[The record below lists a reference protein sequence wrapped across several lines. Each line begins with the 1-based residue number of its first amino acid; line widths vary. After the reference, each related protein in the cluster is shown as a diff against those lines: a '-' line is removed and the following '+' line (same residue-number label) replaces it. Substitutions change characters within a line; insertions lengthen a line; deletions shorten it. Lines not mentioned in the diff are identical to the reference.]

1 MISAGNRDTIS
12 SNKGF
17 SLLEMIV
24 AITLVAMMAV
34 GLWAVF
40 SMSIRAWSRGTEFI
54 DTNQRHRSIL
64 DLVRKQIASTYGL
77 TPVDLQAEGIL
88 APLFVG
94 TGESLSF
101 ISLNSLQFQESPG
114 LTLVSYEVVQNSG
127 GSYALIEMEQP
138 YLGTIPD
145 LENTGSQ
152 AGRIAIFENLL
163 GFTFEYFD
171 PGSRDSPSRWV
182 GEWDGQI
189 ERRLPQAVS
198 MTMMSRDPRGN
209 TLSRHMVIP
218 IQTQTNNPR
227 ILNNPRVNRI
237 LGSVR

>member
-127 GSYALIEMEQP
+127 GSYALVEMEQP

-145 LENTGSQ
+145 LEN
-152 AGRIAIFENLL
+152 NM
-163 GFTFEYFD
+163 GFVLQWAAQQGFRVFI
-171 PGSRDSPSRWV
+171 PSHVKKQIKMHWLKSRYPV
-182 GEWDGQI
+182 TVQF
-189 ERRLPQAVS
+189 
-198 MTMMSRDPRGN
+198 
-209 TLSRHMVIP
+209 
-218 IQTQTNNPR
+218 
-227 ILNNPRVNRI
+227 
-237 LGSVR
+237 